1 MTDFNN
7 RISAQRKILSIINSV
22 SWNEE
27 LFGLSSN
34 SIERWMQSNK
44 QLDINSTLVCL
55 IKDAANKLFF
65 LANKSQ
71 EQITNDYKLLS
82 IEVSE
87 LTKSI
92 KNEIDSYGRSTVK
105 PITIEP

>member
-27 LFGLSSN
+27 LFGLSSS
-34 SIERWMQSNK
+34 SIERWIQSNK
-44 QLDINSTLVCL
+44 ELDINSTLVSL
-55 IKDAANKLFF
+55 IKNAASKLFF

-71 EQITNDYKLLS
+71 EQITDDYKLLS

-87 LTKSI
+87 LTKLI
-92 KNEIDSYGRSTVK
+92 KNEIEFLNYN
-105 PITIEP
+105 